1 MNNNP
6 YQAPTESEPAT
17 VIPAPKRTKKV
28 GTRIVVVLIVALL
41 IISMFVG

>member
-6 YQAPTESEPAT
+6 YQAPAESEPAT
-17 VIPAPKRTKKV
+17 VIPAPKKKKKV
-28 GTRIVVVLIVALL
+28 GTRIAVALIVALL